1 MGRGHGGLGK
11 WDTWDIK
18 GHGVMGWECGHLGLK
33 TWGDVVETH
42 EEVVEEGHGDGGGG
56 WGMFM
61 GTWHDP

>member
-1 MGRGHGGLGK
+1 M
-11 WDTWDIK
+11 WDIK

-61 GTWHDP
+61 GSWHDP